1 MTRKLTVIVFSCAT
15 LVFGARNT
23 TAADRVQ
30 AGEWE
35 TKLTLGSGEPMLTKY
50 CITAADA
57 ASMNGDLAT
66 LRKYLEESTE
76 TNTGGM
82 CKVKNV
88 ALNGNRT
95 IVTIA
100 CGETEVVGTTTYHGD
115 RFEASSS
122 DGSTATG
129 KRIGACPSSK
139 Q

>member
-1 MTRKLTVIVFSCAT
+1 MTRKLIVIAVSCAT

-23 TAADRVQ
+23 AAADRVQ

-35 TKLTLGSGEPMLTKY
+35 TKLTLGSAEPMLTRY

-57 ASMNGDLAT
+57 ESMNGDLAT

-76 TNTGGM
+76 TNTQGT
-82 CKVKNV
+82 CKVKKV
-88 ALNGNRT
+88 ELNDNRS

-122 DGSTATG
+122 DGSTVTG
-129 KRIGACPSSK
+129 KRIGACPSSTR
-139 Q
+139 